1 MSARNVA
8 VVGFAHAPH
17 VRRTDGT
24 TNGVEM
30 LMPCFAQL
38 YKDLGITRTDIGFWC
53 SGSSDYLAGRAFS
66 FISAI
71 DSIGAVPPINESHVE
86 MDAAWALYEAYIKLL
101 TGEIDTALVYGF
113 GKSSAGVLRRIL
125 SRQTDPYTVAPLWPD
140 SVSMAGLQARIGLD
154 SGKWTFDQ
162 MAQVAV
168 DSFAQAERVD
178 SEKPAKSI
186 DELLDRPFFNDPL
199 RRHDIAPITDG
210 AAAIVLAADDRA
222 RELRENPAWIAGF
235 EHRIESPSLGV
246 RDLTVSVSTAVSA
259 KAATG
264 GKTDAIDV
272 AEIHAPFTH
281 QHLILA
287 EAMQLPESTK
297 VNPSGGALAANP
309 MFVAGLE
316 RIGFAAQHI
325 WNGSARAGAGAR
337 HQRAGAATEPGRGHG
352 RKELMA
358 GAGAHLAAVLGTG
371 QTKYVAKRHDVSMNG
386 LVREAIDKAL
396 ADSGSTFDD
405 IDAVVVGKAPD
416 FFEGVMMPELFMADA
431 MGATGKPLIR
441 VHTAGSVGGST
452 GVVAASLVQSGK
464 YRRVLAMAWEKQ
476 SESNAMW
483 ALSIPIPF
491 IKPVGAGAGGYF
503 APHVRAY
510 IRRSGAPTHIG
521 AIVAVK
527 DRLNGSRN
535 PLAHLQQPDITL
547 EKVMASPMLWDP
559 IRYDETCPSSD
570 GACAVV
576 IGNEEIADA
585 RLAEGHPVAWIHA
598 TALRTEPLAFAG
610 RDQVSPQA
618 GRDAAAA
625 LWKAAGITSPIDEID
640 AAEIYVPFSWF
651 EPMWLENLGFAAE
664 GEGWKL
670 TEAGETAIGGR
681 LPVNPSGGV
690 LSSNPIGASGLIRF
704 AEAAIQVMGK
714 GGDHQVPG
722 ARKALGHAYGGG
734 SQYYSM
740 WVVGSDKPEP
750 EKVGA

>member
-1 MSARNVA
+1 
-8 VVGFAHAPH
+8 
-17 VRRTDGT
+17 
-24 TNGVEM
+24 
-30 LMPCFAQL
+30 
-38 YKDLGITRTDIGFWC
+38 
-53 SGSSDYLAGRAFS
+53 
-66 FISAI
+66 
-71 DSIGAVPPINESHVE
+71 
-86 MDAAWALYEAYIKLL
+86 
-101 TGEIDTALVYGF
+101 
-113 GKSSAGVLRRIL
+113 
-125 SRQTDPYTVAPLWPD
+125 
-140 SVSMAGLQARIGLD
+140 
-154 SGKWTFDQ
+154 
-162 MAQVAV
+162 
-168 DSFAQAERVD
+168 
-178 SEKPAKSI
+178 
-186 DELLDRPFFNDPL
+186 
-199 RRHDIAPITDG
+199 
-210 AAAIVLAADDRA
+210 
-222 RELRENPAWIAGF
+222 
-235 EHRIESPSLGV
+235 
-246 RDLTVSVSTAVSA
+246 
-259 KAATG
+259 
-264 GKTDAIDV
+264 
-272 AEIHAPFTH
+272 
-281 QHLILA
+281 
-287 EAMQLPESTK
+287 
-297 VNPSGGALAANP
+297 
-309 MFVAGLE
+309 
-316 RIGFAAQHI
+316 
-325 WNGSARAGAGAR
+325 
-337 HQRAGAATEPGRGHG
+337 
-352 RKELMA
+352 MA

-386 LVREAIDKAL
+386 LVREAIDRAL

-483 ALSIPIPF
+483 ALSFPIPF

-510 IRRSGAPTHIG
+510 IRRSGAPTNIG
-521 AIVAVK
+521 AMVAVK

-547 EKVMASPMLWDP
+547 EKVMDSPMLWDP

-585 RLAEGHPVAWIHA
+585 RLAQGHPVAWIHA

-714 GGDHQVPG
+714 AGDHQVPNAQKASWG
-722 ARKALGHAYGGG
+722 TPTAAGRSTSPCGWLAATSLKRGPDEVHVQHCDGTDRPVDRHRQDRRGSWVRLDRTAGFAFLHGEGGRRLPVHPRRVTDVERGHSLGRPVDRRRRDGCRDLNTAVLHQRDEARVPQPAPAGPPGRLGG
-734 SQYYSM
+734 QP
-740 WVVGSDKPEP
+740 DQ
-750 EKVGA
+750 